1 MQYNGISDAL
11 VGLASKIYKEG
22 TDIDAPKGS
31 WRQVLNNTVTLTD
44 PMQRHLTVLNRRNN
58 PIASIVETMW
68 VLSGSNGISVIS
80 PYLPRA
86 VDFSDDGLTW
96 RAGYGKRM
104 RHFGSSDID
113 QLTRVFEILRDD
125 PTSRQAVISLYSPEE
140 DSIKLKTK
148 DIPCNNWLSF
158 HIESGVLHMSVAI
171 RSNDLVWGWSGI
183 NMFEWSVVHQ
193 LLAESLGVHT
203 GTVTYLQGN
212 LHMYRTYYD
221 RYLREPYRMV
231 SFADTL
237 HLPFGCTVSSLDR
250 EVTYFLATIRQYEE
264 GVFDLNSIGRNVMS
278 HYLFAVK
285 LYWLKKH
292 YGIDSEQYRKGVDF
306 FKANVVDSDFKTG
319 VLLYFK
325 ELDVVPLADM
335 SPLEG
340 IIKLHRDKGM
350 VYGNSWCNYGESL
363 SIIPN
368 ILRKSDRIEK
378 FCSLSDEERA
388 ESLRTEDIYD
398 TVIDLLVYLTK
409 YIVWLRDGGTV
420 SSTHV
425 EEFNE
430 TLTRFFDTTEY
441 TVYRK
446 PYQAMGALVKRIHRY
461 VSNFADATSEAKVYI
476 LEDIACMTVALV
488 NYYKES

>member
-1 MQYNGISDAL
+1 MQFNGISDAL
-11 VGLASKIYKEG
+11 VGMASKIHREG
-22 TDIDAPKGS
+22 TDIVAPKGS

-44 PMQRHLTVLNRRNN
+44 PMQRHLTVLHRNNN
-58 PIASIVETMW
+58 PIASIVEAMW
-68 VLSGSNGISVIS
+68 VLSGSNEISVIS

-86 VDFSDDGLTW
+86 VDFSDDGVTW

-113 QLTRVFEILRDD
+113 QLNRVFEILRDD

-140 DSIKLKTK
+140 DSIKLETK

-193 LLAESLGVHT
+193 LLAESLGVRM

-221 RYLREPYRMV
+221 RYLREPYRLV
-231 SFADTL
+231 PFADTL
-237 HLPFGCTVSSLDR
+237 RLPFGCTVPSLD
-250 EVTYFLATIRQYEE
+250 ENVTYFLATIRQYEE
-264 GVFDLNSIGRNVMS
+264 GVFDFNAIERNIMS

-292 YGIDSEQYRKGVDF
+292 YGTDSKQYRKGIDF
-306 FKANVVDSDFKTG
+306 FKANVEASDFKTG
-319 VLLYFK
+319 ILLYFK
-325 ELDVVPLADM
+325 ELALEPMDDLSLV
-335 SPLEG
+335 EG
-340 IIKLHRDKGM
+340 IIKLHHDKGL

-388 ESLRTEDIYD
+388 ESLKTEDIYD

-409 YIVWLRDGGTV
+409 YIVWLRDGGKV
-420 SSTHV
+420 SSTHN

-430 TLTRFFDTTEY
+430 TLTRFFDTSEY
-441 TVYRK
+441 AVHSE
-446 PYQAMGALVKRIHRY
+446 PYAVMGTLVKRIHRY
-461 VSNFADATSEAKVYI
+461 VSDFADATSAAKSYI